1 MKQNKSVKF
10 WTFLWVA
17 RYKRSWRSVAFTVS
31 SSMVRIKNFIP
42 GKNCI
47 SSANKVRLMHCKITW
62 FWYTAFD
69 GPAYPKIELV
79 HRNKRKCLTV
89 VIFCHMIIYSFDL
102 EEACTINSQ
111 LLRITFD
118 VRVLHITVE
127 RFDVYNSATKIC
139 RSVIIRR
146 TISELWESLYVKA
159 MRTVLVYRAITKYV
173 TLTNTVV
180 YKI

>member
-111 LLRITFD
+111 LLRIT
-118 VRVLHITVE
+118 
-127 RFDVYNSATKIC
+127 
-139 RSVIIRR
+139 
-146 TISELWESLYVKA
+146 
-159 MRTVLVYRAITKYV
+159 
-173 TLTNTVV
+173 V
-180 YKI
+180 YKCGPNSDSLFCIEVFVSSTSIRLYLPFLFFKYSILVHVMRY